1 MRRAARKIC
10 LVLVLLVCIMPLCA
24 GVAGKISALKS
35 ASTEHFDIIY
45 NDESSLTAAL
55 LFENCEEIYS
65 SLVTLFGV
73 DPDLH
78 LPVVVTSE
86 YKSLNAYY
94 TNYTANH
101 IVMFDTTASNGGL
114 SNFPQ
119 TILYIFRHELTH
131 AFQHNIRGPFFNFLS
146 NVFGDA
152 ISLAPILY
160 LYPSLTEGGAVLSE
174 SMDGYGRVN
183 SSYSMQ
189 IVKQAKLEGLFPSW
203 YEIAGSRDTYP
214 SGLLYYN
221 FAAAFFEYLAITYGY
236 DTFFSIYQ
244 EFKDIVWLPTPGK
257 VIKQKIGKSVKEAW
271 NDFYE
276 WVEVPETVVEGSV
289 VQSRKQTGKYS
300 NLRLSFDGS
309 LYAYDASTWKV
320 LRFSD
325 DLSSWKSV
333 LRLPTDE
340 PGLNL
345 SHDGR
350 LMLIPYVTDSVASVR
365 IYNIENP
372 ADPKLVHT
380 FDSKTRDYRGGCF
393 VLDGGVEYVLLYGNN
408 GQITYLDLY
417 SLDTFEAVAGR
428 SLELGFGVTASSL
441 TALPSGGGV
450 AFIYNYAA
458 QDHIAILN
466 VSDMSLRLLENP
478 SDLSFLSLSA
488 GYDNSSDVLSFT
500 WYPSDA
506 KATNLGR
513 YGEISLENDGSF
525 TMRLSS
531 TDVLGSMVGNIRL
544 GSTIVFPVQ
553 YFERSDLRSISVEA
567 LEFGDSVKLG
577 FEETSVAQNPD
588 ISSLSV
594 ASKKYH
600 AIKYF
605 ADGILLP
612 FASVSMGTESDIGLG
627 ATWITEDPS
636 ETYTHMISLGYSFG
650 NVLASY
656 LFSSTNLII
665 PYSVQLDA
673 KFGTGADTTSE
684 DALPSGAVLAVAG
697 VTASY
702 SYPLRFETETISVQ
716 DSYKF
721 AMLSA
726 PGYDFDYAQGN
737 YLGLSYDLAFRTG
750 TNPYDVFQFSVEGHL
765 NWNLPGVTLGMRFPR
780 LLWWRCDGPNITNL
794 PFAFAVDASYE
805 DMDHNPVIKGAATVI
820 LYSREIQRSLSFMGL
835 YFQRFV
841 LSASYGISYELGQD
855 SLSSHTASS
864 TAVFYMSP
872 VIGSSLTRTRFGLG
886 VTVNKNLMTDWAD
899 GWEVKLALGTD
910 F

>member
-1 MRRAARKIC
+1 MRRAARKTC
-10 LVLVLLVCIMPLCA
+10 LILVLLVCIMPLCA
-24 GVAGKISALKS
+24 GVAGKISGLKS

-45 NDESSLTAAL
+45 RDESSLTAAL
-55 LFENCEEIYS
+55 LFDNCEEIYA

-101 IVMFDTTASNGGL
+101 IVMFDTTASSGSL

-146 NVFGDA
+146 TVFGDV
-152 ISLAPILY
+152 ISLAPIFY

-183 SSYSMQ
+183 SSYAMQ
-189 IVKQAKLEGLFPSW
+189 IVKQAKLEGLFPTW

-214 SGLLYYN
+214 TGLLYYN
-221 FAAAFFEYLAITYGY
+221 FAAAFFEYLALTYGY

-257 VIKQKIGKSVKEAW
+257 VIKEKIGISVKDAW

-276 WVEVPETVVEGSV
+276 WVEVPETVAEGSV
-289 VQSRKQTGKYS
+289 VESRKQTGKYS
-300 NLRLSFDGS
+300 NLRLSYDGS

-320 LRFSD
+320 LRFSE
-325 DLSSWKSV
+325 DLSSWKSI
-333 LRLPTDE
+333 LRFPTDE
-340 PGLNL
+340 PGFNI

-372 ADPKLVHT
+372 ANIKLVHT
-380 FDSKTRDYRGGCF
+380 INSKTRDYRGGCF
-393 VLDGGVEYVLLYGNN
+393 VMDGGVEYLLLYGNN
-408 GQITYLDLY
+408 GQITYLDLF
-417 SLDTFEAVAGR
+417 SLDTFEAVEGR
-428 SLELGFGVTASSL
+428 SLELGYGVTANSL
-441 TALPSGGGV
+441 TALPYEGGV

-458 QDHIAILN
+458 QDHFAILT
-466 VSDMSLRLLENP
+466 VSDMSLNLLENP
-478 SDLSFLSLSA
+478 SDLSFMSLSA
-488 GYDNSSDVLSFT
+488 GYDGSKDVLSFT

-506 KATNLGR
+506 KASNLGR
-513 YGEISLENDGSF
+513 YGELSLSDGVWS
-525 TMRLSS
+525 MRLSS

-544 GSTIVFPVQ
+544 GDTIVFPVQ
-553 YFERSDLRSISVEA
+553 YFERSDLRTIETES
-567 LEFGDSVKLG
+567 LEFNDCVNLG
-577 FEETSVAQNPD
+577 FEEPSVARNPD
-588 ISSLSV
+588 TSSLFA
-594 ASKKYH
+594 ASGKYH

-612 FASVSMGTESDIGLG
+612 FASVSMGSESDIGLG
-627 ATWITEDPS
+627 ATWITEDPT

-656 LFSSTNLII
+656 LFSSSNLII
-665 PYSVQLDA
+665 PYTVQFDA
-673 KFGTGADTTSE
+673 KFGTGADTSPE
-684 DALPSGAVLAVAG
+684 YSLPAGAVLAVAG
-697 VTASY
+697 LSASY
-702 SYPLRFETETISVQ
+702 SYPLRHENETISVQ

-726 PGYDFDYAQGN
+726 PDMEFDYAQGN
-737 YLGLSYDLAFRTG
+737 YLGLGYNLAFRTG
-750 TNPYDVFQFSVEGHL
+750 TNPYDVFQFSVEGYL

-780 LLWWRCDGPNITNL
+780 LLWWRCDGPNITNI

-805 DMDHNPVIKGAATVI
+805 DMDHNPVIKGAASFI

-841 LSASYGISYELGQD
+841 LSSSYEISYELGQD
-855 SLSSHTASS
+855 SLSSHTASA

-872 VIGSSLTRTRFGLG
+872 VIGSGLTRSQFGLG
-886 VTVNKNLMTDWAD
+886 VTVEKNLMADWAD
-899 GWEVKLALGTD
+899 DWNVKLALGTD